1 MKILV
6 CISDVPDTTTKVKFK
21 DSNTAFETTGVQ
33 WIINPWDELSLTR
46 AVDLKE
52 TSGGLIENIT
62 VISVGPKE
70 SEATI
75 RKALA
80 IGADNAIRIDALPAD
95 AFYVAAQIAEVVK
108 NHNFDIVLTGI
119 DSADYN
125 GSAVG
130 GMLAEML
137 GFTSVSSVSSL
148 IIDNSNIVVKREIE
162 GGTETIQVNTPF
174 LAIVQKG
181 IAIEPKIPAMR
192 GIMMARTKPLEV
204 VPPANIDS
212 LTSIESFELPQAKG
226 ACKKFDAESVKDLV
240 NLLHNEAKMI

>member
-21 DSNTAFETTGVQ
+21 DDNTAFETAGVQ
-33 WIINPWDELSLTR
+33 WVINPWDELSLTR
-46 AVDLKE
+46 AVEMKE
-52 TSGGLIENIT
+52 KTPGLIDNIT
-62 VISVGPKE
+62 VVTVGPKE

-80 IGADNAIRIDALPAD
+80 IGADNAIRVDALPKD
-95 AFYVAAQIAEVVK
+95 AFYVASQIAEAVK
-108 NHNFDIVLTGI
+108 NENFDIILTGI

-137 GFTSVSSVSSL
+137 DLTSVSSVSSL
-148 IIDNSNIVVKREIE
+148 NAENSKVTVTREIE
-162 GGTETIQVNTPF
+162 GGTETIEAATPF

-192 GIMMARTKPLEV
+192 GIMMARTKPLKV
-204 VPPANIDS
+204 VEPADS
-212 LTSIESFELPQAKG
+212 ETLTHIEKFEMPQAKG
-226 ACKKFDAESVKDLV
+226 ACKKFDAEGVDELV